1 MIRTW
6 RLILS
11 SDIGGD
17 RSDTGVFKLAD
28 TVWFLDRYGKSRWGV
43 IRRLDVTPAG
53 VPYAEI
59 FDEIDKRMANLALDV
74 LSKSPID
81 DAPKA
86 RTRRSIK
93 KKGHGR
99 SK

>member
-1 MIRTW
+1 MSDDNSRDM
-6 RLILS
+6 
-11 SDIGGD
+11 SDIGAFKV
-17 RSDTGVFKLAD
+17 SDM
-28 TVWFLDRYGKSRWGV
+28 VWFLDRHGKSRRGL
-43 IRRLDVTPAG
+43 IRRLDVTPKG

-59 FDEIDKRMANLALDV
+59 FDEIDKRSANLTLET

-86 RTRRSIK
+86 RTRRSVK